1 MSDESQSGK
10 ASEVAKRRPPNAGK
24 GRRPGSKNKWG
35 ADLQRTILR
44 SLDKVGG
51 SRYLER
57 MAEEQP
63 VAYMALLGKCVPREM
78 RAEIT
83 AELTIRQE
91 IRKNLVD
98 SLVELMRQPVAEVI
112 DVTPSRIA
120 HEPSEPVE
128 PQEPKERIP
137 GSEENAALEEREAER
152 AESERASGVS
162 KRVTDEAITRLSV
175 EANQGRTYV
184 SKVAP
189 APARE
194 P

>member
-1 MSDESQSGK
+1 MSDESQREPT
-10 ASEVAKRRPPNAGK
+10 ADAPKRRPPNAGK

-35 ADLQRTILR
+35 QDLQRTILR

-57 MAEEQP
+57 MANEQP
-63 VAYMALLGKCVPREM
+63 AAYMGLLGKCVPREM

-98 SLVELMRQPVAEVI
+98 SLVELMRQPVAKVI
-112 DVTPSRIA
+112 DVTPTRIA
-120 HEPSEPVE
+120 HEASEPAE
-128 PQEPKERIP
+128 PTEPKERIP

-152 AESERASGVS
+152 AEIERASGVS
-162 KRVTDEAITRLSV
+162 KRVSDEAITRLSV
-175 EANQGRTYV
+175 EANQGGLYV
-184 SKVAP
+184 SKVTRPHPRDA
-189 APARE
+189 
-194 P
+194 